1 MLDVS
6 KRLLFTDIKSPP
18 KLQSVHDISTKNDV
32 IHHSRFGIKNVGHNP
47 DWKGMDTTSSDK
59 NPKHYNFFRGRKRV
73 LWCANDP
80 NVCMDPGKN
89 PNFGSAKTC
98 CFQKFCKDTMK
109 DPNNCGSCGRVC
121 AFGLVCCDG
130 NCVDIRNNPLHCG
143 ACFEECLGEN
153 KCTYSMCDYGG

>member
-1 MLDVS
+1 MINAYFSS
-6 KRLLFTDIKSPP
+6 KYFHDLLFQKP
-18 KLQSVHDISTKNDV
+18 H
-32 IHHSRFGIKNVGHNP
+32 FIKNRPLLILFLIIIISNGFAASSE
-47 DWKGMDTTSSDK
+47 TRRIQESDK
-59 NPKHYNFFRGRKRV
+59 NPTHYNFFRGRKRV
-73 LWCANDP
+73 LWCGNDP
-80 NVCMDPGKN
+80 NVCMDPEKN

-98 CFQKFCKDTMK
+98 CFHKFCKDLMK

-153 KCTYSMCDYGG
+153 KCSYSMCDYGG